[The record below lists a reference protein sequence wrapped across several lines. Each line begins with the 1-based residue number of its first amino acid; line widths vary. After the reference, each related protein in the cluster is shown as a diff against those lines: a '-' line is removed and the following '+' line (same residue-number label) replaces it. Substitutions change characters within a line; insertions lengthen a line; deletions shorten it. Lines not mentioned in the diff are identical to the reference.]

1 MAVKRALVFRVG
13 IAGPTCAAS
22 EVAIEK
28 GTLSKPG
35 SLRPIG
41 ACTKPATAMWKAPDG
56 SLTGLCVEHRDQVQR
71 SSSIGAIDVQRR
83 RGAN

>member
-1 MAVKRALVFRVG
+1 MKRALVFRVG
-13 IAGPTCAAS
+13 AAGPTCAAT

-41 ACTKPATAMWKAPDG
+41 ACTKPATVTWQAPDG
-56 SLTGLCVEHRDQVQR
+56 SLTGLCCRAPRPGSAQLLDRRHRR
-71 SSSIGAIDVQRR
+71 PAAPGAS
-83 RGAN
+83 